1 MRDSN
6 FCAGTFEVMS
16 RSNPDYQPVA
26 LDVARGVF
34 EDKPYQ
40 DVILRVTDTNQADR
54 TLTVLLSVGD
64 LTILADALEKMQK
77 VAQIT
82 SPNLLRLVVHFAFEA
97 KDDDHFPFV
106 SPKEKLNVSYVANAA
121 QFRLATMV
129 PKSSE
134 KTDDP
139 HGWTEQT
146 AEAWLTAG
154 ETTAFI
160 ASARLFAS
168 VLENNQLS

>member
-1 MRDSN
+1 MSDTN
-6 FCAGTFEVMS
+6 FSSGVFEVMS

-26 LDVARGVF
+26 LDVTRD
-34 EDKPYQ
+34 ETEHYQ
-40 DVILRVTDTNQADR
+40 QAILRVADTNQTD
-54 TLTVLLSVGD
+54 TILTVRLSVRD
-64 LTILADALEKMQK
+64 LTVLADALEK
-77 VAQIT
+77 V
-82 SPNLLRLVVHFAFEA
+82 
-97 KDDDHFPFV
+97 
-106 SPKEKLNVSYVANAA
+106 
-121 QFRLATMV
+121 V

-134 KTDDP
+134 KSDDP
-139 HGWTEQT
+139 KDWTEQS

>member
-1 MRDSN
+1 MSDTN
-6 FCAGTFEVMS
+6 FSSGVFEVMS

-26 LDVARGVF
+26 LDVTRD
-34 EDKPYQ
+34 ETEHYQ
-40 DVILRVTDTNQADR
+40 QAILRVADMNQTDTI
-54 TLTVLLSVGD
+54 LTVCLSVRD
-64 LTILADALEKMQK
+64 LTVLADALEKMQK
-77 VAQIT
+77 TAQIT
-82 SPNLLRLVVHFAFEA
+82 SPNLLRLVVRFAFKAE
-97 KDDDHFPFV
+97 DGDYFPWI
-106 SPKEKLNVSYVANAA
+106 SPKEKLEVSYVANAA
-121 QFRLATMV
+121 RFRLARVV

-134 KTDDP
+134 KSDDP
-139 HGWTEQT
+139 KDWTEQS